1 MPIHTP
7 TYRASTINDIKDEIV
22 GGLQC
27 ERTRLD
33 DAMFNLEFY
42 EGDFSRFPPRSPGQ
56 AYDSRRYFRNV
67 PIMQRI
73 VNVLTDH
80 LYASGP
86 VRVIADQPEA
96 TEWLENIYRRNTIDA
111 LWQAAEQMSG
121 VTSLAAFQVEASEDP
136 FCPLAICLWD
146 GSQLCVWTHPDQPL
160 EPLAVAT
167 IDLYDYQRRVRLWTE
182 TEMTTYVTEKWNPG
196 IGNAATAYR
205 QEGPPVPNPYGVIPF
220 SFVHWRK
227 PVRDFW
233 TTSPGTRLRA
243 MNDGLNFFLTEH
255 FDCVRYNTRPVIVL
269 KNVRA
274 GWRPPKPIKPGDVWD
289 LPADEDSEGDAKQTA
304 DYLQA
309 DPGFIMAGWEDANH
323 FIDLALECD
332 GVPPATFRL
341 VQDAAASGIQVVVEQ
356 IPLIAWATKRQR
368 QFQCYETE
376 LAKLV
381 FRIGAVHLGT
391 QDFRAYQ
398 LTGQMLQKAADDP
411 LLTLRWPSMWPDIPG
426 DDRDRGDQWLL
437 DNGMSSRTMLLMRRD
452 RLTRQEAEAKLEE
465 IAEDLERERELFAEH
480 PPQTETTEED
490 EDEDAGMD
498 DMDMMDEDMDDM
510 DTMGDDEGEN
520 DDEQKPKPP
529 RGRDGARR
537 NGKPAGQ

>member
-1 MPIHTP
+1 MAVYTP
-7 TYRASTINDIKDEIV
+7 TYRASTIADIKDEV
-22 GGLQC
+22 RGGLQC

-56 AYDSRRYFRNV
+56 AYDSRRYFRNI

-73 VNVLTDH
+73 VNCLTDH

-86 VRVIADQPEA
+86 VRVISDAPEA
-96 TEWLENIYRRNTIDA
+96 TEWLQNVYQRNNVDS
-111 LWQAAEQMSG
+111 LFQSAEQMSG
-121 VTSLAAFQVEASEDP
+121 VTSLAAFQVEASPDP
-136 FCPLAICLWD
+136 CCPVGICLWD
-146 GSQLCVWTHPDQPL
+146 GSQLCVWTHPDRPL

-167 IDLYDYQRRVRLWTE
+167 IDLYDYQRRLRLWTAD
-182 TEMTTYVTEKWNPG
+182 EMTTYVTEKWNPG
-196 IGNAATAYR
+196 IGNASTAYY
-205 QEGPPVPNPYGVIPF
+205 QQGPPVPNPYGCIPF
-220 SFVHWRK
+220 SFVHWKK

-233 TTSPGTRLRA
+233 TSSPGTRLRA
-243 MNDGLNFFLTEH
+243 LNDGLNFFLTEH

-332 GVPPATFRL
+332 GVPPASFRL
-341 VQDAAASGIQVVVEQ
+341 VQDAASSGVQVVVEQ

-368 QFQCYETE
+368 QFACYETD

-381 FRIGAVHLGT
+381 FRIGASHLT
-391 QDFRAYQ
+391 SQDFRAYQ
-398 LTGQMLQKAADDP
+398 LTGRVLEQAAADP

-426 DDRDRGDQWLL
+426 DDRDRSDQWSL
-437 DNGMSSRTMLLMRRD
+437 DNGLTSRTMLLMRREH
-452 RLTRQEAEAKLEE
+452 LTREEAEAKLEE
-465 IAEDLERERELFAEH
+465 IAEDLERERALFAEE
-480 PPQTETTEED
+480 PPQTEETEETAEFERD
-490 EDEDAGMD
+490 LDDEDAESD
-498 DMDMMDEDMDDM
+498 DADLDVKDED
-510 DTMGDDEGEN
+510 DE
-520 DDEQKPKPP
+520 PTPP
-529 RGRDGARR
+529 SPARR
-537 NGKPAGQ
+537 NGTGRNGKPGAGP